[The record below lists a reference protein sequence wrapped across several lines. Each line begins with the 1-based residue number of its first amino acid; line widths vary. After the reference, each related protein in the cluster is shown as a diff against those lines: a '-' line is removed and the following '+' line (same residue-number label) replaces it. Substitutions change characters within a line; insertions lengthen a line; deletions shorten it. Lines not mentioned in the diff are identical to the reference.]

1 MQIIQNKVDSDVWE
15 ILTYQQFRPEIIV
28 VKIWND

>member
-1 MQIIQNKVDSDVWE
+1 MQIVQNKVDSDVWQ
-15 ILTYQQFRPEIIV
+15 ILIYQQFRLETIV